1 MGDADDSVKPKR
13 IVFVTV
19 GTTSFDALVRAV
31 DTYEFKEELSTKGYT
46 HLLIQMGRGSY
57 VPTKSTGEDGSLSVD
72 YFTFS
77 SSIADHLRSA
87 SLVISHAGSGS
98 IFETLRLGKPL
109 IVVVNEDL
117 MDNHQSELAEE
128 LAERKHLFCARPQ
141 TLHQTIAVMMLESL
155 LPYPPGDATPVAK
168 LINRFLGFPDD

>member
-57 VPTKSTGEDGSLSVD
+57 VPTKV
-72 YFTFS
+72 FQ
-77 SSIADHLRSA
+77 A
-87 SLVISHAGSGS
+87 LV
-98 IFETLRLGKPL
+98 L
-109 IVVVNEDL
+109 
-117 MDNHQSELAEE
+117 
-128 LAERKHLFCARPQ
+128 
-141 TLHQTIAVMMLESL
+141 
-155 LPYPPGDATPVAK
+155 
-168 LINRFLGFPDD
+168 